1 MQKVDMESMSIDD
14 LAKLCDEASEKLA
27 DKIAARQRELAA
39 EMEKLAVLGKKAK
52 VAAPRKDIKD
62 IKEALKPQDLKSQ
75 DSKPHDLKQDAPK
88 PQVTKAA

>member
-1 MQKVDMESMSIDD
+1 MQKVDLESMSIDD

-62 IKEALKPQDLKSQ
+62 IKESLKPQDLKSQ

>member
-1 MQKVDMESMSIDD
+1 MQKVDLESMSIDD